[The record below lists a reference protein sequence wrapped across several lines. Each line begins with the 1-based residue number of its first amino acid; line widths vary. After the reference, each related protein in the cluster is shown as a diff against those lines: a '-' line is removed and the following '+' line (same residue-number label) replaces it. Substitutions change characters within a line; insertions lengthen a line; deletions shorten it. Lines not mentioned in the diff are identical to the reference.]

1 VKVVFLGS
9 GPFALPSLEALARG
23 PAPAELLRVVT
34 RPERPRGRG
43 RKPAPTPVGA
53 RAAEL
58 GLPCDAPP
66 TANAPEYLD
75 VLRSLGPDLLIVAD
89 YGEIMRRPLLEL
101 PRIGS
106 FNLHASLLPRYR
118 GAAPVARA
126 ILDGEKTTGVTLFRI
141 ERKLDAGPI
150 VDAARLDVDPLE
162 TAGELEARLARLAA
176 EVLEKNLPAL
186 AAGTFREVP
195 QDEGLVTIAE
205 KLRKDMSVIRW
216 DVEPEKLKDFVRALN
231 PWPLA
236 ASFLR
241 RGEGRPE
248 RTLFL
253 RVKPARAGS
262 ASDLPPGSVD
272 EVRKDG
278 FTVRCA
284 GGAIEVLEIQREG
297 KAPLEAGAYLSGS
310 RLKRG
315 DLFGPPLA

>member
-1 VKVVFLGS
+1 MKVVFLGS

-23 PAPAELLRVVT
+23 PASARILRVVT

-43 RKPAPTPVGA
+43 RKPGPTPVGA
-53 RAAEL
+53 RAGEL

-66 TANAPEYLD
+66 SANEPEYLEA
-75 VLRSLGPDLLIVAD
+75 LRSLEPDLLIVAD

-101 PRIGS
+101 PRIGP

-126 ILDGEKTTGVTLFRI
+126 ILDGERTSGVTLFRI
-141 ERKLDAGPI
+141 ERKLDSGPI
-150 VDAARLDVDPLE
+150 VDAARLEVDPLE
-162 TAGELEARLARLAA
+162 TAGELEARLARLAS

-186 AAGTFREVP
+186 AAGTFREIP
-195 QDEGLVTIAE
+195 QEEKLVTIAE
-205 KLRKDMSVIRW
+205 KLHKDMSIIRW
-216 DVEPEKLKDFVRALN
+216 DVEPDKLKDFVRALN

-253 RVKPARAGS
+253 RVKPAGAAG
-262 ASDLPPGSVD
+262 ASDLPPGSVE

-278 FTVRCA
+278 FTIRCA
-284 GGAIEVLEIQREG
+284 GGAVEVMEIQREG
-297 KAPLEAGAYLSGS
+297 KAPLDAGAYLRGS
-310 RLKRG
+310 RLQRG
-315 DLFGPPLA
+315 DFFGPPPA

>member
-23 PAPAELLRVVT
+23 PSSARILRVVS

-66 TANAPEYLD
+66 SASAPEYLE
-75 VLRSLGPDLLIVAD
+75 VLRSLEPDLFIVAD
-89 YGEIMRRPLLEL
+89 YGEILRRALLEL
-101 PRIGS
+101 PRIGP

-126 ILDGEKTTGVTLFRI
+126 ILDGERTSGVTLFRI
-141 ERKLDAGPI
+141 ERKLDSGPI
-150 VDAARLDVDPLE
+150 VDAARLEVDPLE

-186 AAGTFREVP
+186 AAGTFQEVR
-195 QDEGLVTIAE
+195 QDEKLVTLAE
-205 KLRKDMSVIRW
+205 KLKKADSLIRW
-216 DVEPEKLKDFVRALN
+216 DMEPEKLKDFVRALN
-231 PWPLA
+231 PWPVA
-236 ASFLR
+236 TSFLR

-253 RVKPARAGS
+253 RVKPAGS
-262 ASDLPPGSVD
+262 AAASDLPPGSVE
-272 EVRKDG
+272 EVRKG
-278 FTVRCA
+278 AFTVRCA
-284 GGAIEVLEIQREG
+284 GGAIEVMEIQREG
-297 KAPLEAGAYLSGS
+297 KAPLDAGAYLRGS
-310 RLKRG
+310 RLERG
-315 DLFGPPLA
+315 DVFGPPLA